1 MRGFKLGIL
10 LLVLSLGIAN
20 RGDAQGLGS
29 LETTDHRLLYF
40 DPTEKYLVPH
50 VARSFENSMERQRY
64 IFNYEPYE
72 KITTLLTDFRDYG
85 NAAATTVPRNTL
97 LFDIAPVSTTFETFT
112 GSERFYMLM
121 NHELVHIVTMDQA
134 TEADK
139 RMRKLFGGKVSPKS
153 EHPETILYSILTTPR
168 VLSPGWYLEGSA
180 VFLETWLAG
189 GVGRAQGA
197 YDEMVF
203 RSMVRDESHF
213 YDPLGLV
220 AEGT

>member
-1 MRGFKLGIL
+1 
-10 LLVLSLGIAN
+10 
-20 RGDAQGLGS
+20 
-29 LETTDHRLLYF
+29 
-40 DPTEKYLVPH
+40 
-50 VARSFENSMERQRY
+50 MERQRY

-139 RMRKLFGGKVSPKS
+139 RMRKLFAKRRRFHVRPRRPYPPSRIRRG
-153 EHPETILYSILTTPR
+153 PEAPN
-168 VLSPGWYLEGSA
+168 
-180 VFLETWLAG
+180 
-189 GVGRAQGA
+189 
-197 YDEMVF
+197 
-203 RSMVRDESHF
+203 
-213 YDPLGLV
+213 
-220 AEGT
+220 AEAP